1 MPRIEWDKIGE
12 RLYETGVDH
21 VVLYPYEDGEYKQGV
36 PWNGIT
42 NITEN
47 KSGAEPSPLYADNI
61 KYLVLK
67 SLEEYGLTVECYT
80 YPDEFAKCNGIA
92 ELQKGVSVGQ
102 QPRKSFGL
110 SFRTKIGNDTDG
122 EDHGYKLHLVYGCDA
137 SPSEESN
144 ATINDS
150 PEAKTMSF
158 EITTTPVAVD
168 GHNNTSTI
176 VIDSTAFK
184 EDNQKLL
191 AFEKTLY
198 GEGTEAELKGAYLP
212 LPDDVAKAFQGE

>member
-1 MPRIEWDKIGE
+1 MPKIEWDKIGE

-21 VVLYPYEDGEYKQGV
+21 VVLYPYEDGEYKHGV
-36 PWNGIT
+36 PWNGVT

-61 KYLVLK
+61 KYLILK

-80 YPDEFAKCNGIA
+80 YPKEFEECNGIA
-92 ELQKGVSVGQ
+92 TLEKGVSIGQ

-176 VIDSTAFK
+176 VIDSTEFK
-184 EDNQKLL
+184 GDTSKLVE
-191 AFEKTLY
+191 FEKILY
-198 GEGTEAELKGAYLP
+198 GDSDEENGAVLP
-212 LPDDVAKAFQGE
+212 LPDVVKTKFQGE

>member
-1 MPRIEWDKIGE
+1 MAKIEWDKIGQ

-21 VVLYPYEDGEYKQGV
+21 VVLYEYAEGQYKNGV
-36 PWNGIT
+36 AWNGVT

-67 SLEEYGLTVECYT
+67 SLEEYGVTIECYT
-80 YPDEFAKCNGIA
+80 YPEAFAKCNGMA
-92 ELQKGVSVGQ
+92 QLQKGVMIGQ
-102 QPRKSFGL
+102 QPRSSFGL
-110 SFRTKIGNDTDG
+110 SFRTLIGNDTDG
-122 EDHGYKLHLVYGCDA
+122 EKHGYKLHLVYGCDA
-137 SPSEESN
+137 SPSEEAN

-158 EITTTPVAVD
+158 EVTTTPVSVTD
-168 GHNNTSTI
+168 HSSTSCI
-176 VIDSTAFK
+176 IIDSTAVNA
-184 EDNQKLL
+184 EKLA

-198 GEGTEAELKGAYLP
+198 GDGDAASATLP
-212 LPDDVAKAFQGE
+212 LPDAVAKAFEGE